1 MAIEPTAGT
10 RAPGRRTEITTLSR
24 PAPLAAD
31 TSTRPERSAR
41 TRPLVRSTLAIVVS
55 LEVQTMGAPGTA
67 RPAAL
72 RASAASVVALSGLS
86 ERAGR

>member
-1 MAIEPTAGT
+1 M
-10 RAPGRRTEITTLSR
+10 
-24 PAPLAAD
+24 
-31 TSTRPERSAR
+31 
-41 TRPLVRSTLAIVVS
+41 AIVVS

-86 ERAGR
+86 E